1 MIKENTEINSDIK
14 KIFDT
19 HSETYIINKILVKK
33 HKLKVSTAYLY
44 FKNYKEKYG
53 QRES

>member
-1 MIKENTEINSDIK
+1 MIKENTEINNDIK

-19 HSETYIINKILVKK
+19 HSETYIIKKILVKK

-44 FKNYKEKYG
+44 FKNYKEKYDKH
-53 QRES
+53 QQ

>member
-1 MIKENTEINSDIK
+1 MVKENLEINNDIK

-44 FKNYKEKYG
+44 FKNYKEKYDKH
-53 QRES
+53 Q

>member
-1 MIKENTEINSDIK
+1 MIKENTEINNDIK

-19 HSETYIINKILVKK
+19 HSEKYIIKQILVKK